1 MFIGVHFF
9 KKIIKLLSCNSH
21 NLLLYDSIIDI
32 TFIVFELT
40 CHLNNYKKFMS
51 LYLLF
56 IKYLLGSYFYLQ
68 KVLYHSRKKL
78 I

>member
-9 KKIIKLLSCNSH
+9 KKFTKLLSCNSR
-21 NLLLYDSIIDI
+21 NLLLYDPIIDI
-32 TFIVFELT
+32 NFIVFELI
-40 CHLNNYKKFMS
+40 CHLNNYKRVIS

-56 IKYLLGSYFYLQ
+56 VKYLLGSYFYLQ

>member
-9 KKIIKLLSCNSH
+9 KKFTKFLSCNSR
-21 NLLLYDSIIDI
+21 NLLLYDSIIYI
-32 TFIVFELT
+32 NYNVFELT
-40 CHLNNYKKFMS
+40 CHLNNYKNVMS